1 MASVLI
7 IRNLSNDAN
16 DALERYKD
24 QHGLRSNTDAA
35 EGMMKNYFYL
45 QDELALSRRLHSAAD
60 GQLIKIQ
67 AAYQRQ
73 LQAQEDYQRILL
85 GQETREEEQKR
96 KQREALENRHLQ
108 LVHDRDKVLSDVRR
122 RSYHQEEE

>member
-7 IRNLSNDAN
+7 IRNLSDDAN
-16 DALERYKD
+16 KALERYKD

-96 KQREALENRHLQ
+96 KQREALGNRHLQ
-108 LVHDRDKVLSDVRR
+108 LVHDRDKALSDARR
-122 RSYHQEEE
+122 RAYHQEEE

>member
-1 MASVLI
+1 MAKVLI
-7 IRNLSNDAN
+7 IRELSDDAN
-16 DALERYKD
+16 DALERYKN

-73 LQAQEDYQRILL
+73 LNAQEDYRRILL
-85 GQETREEEQKR
+85 GQETLEEEQKR

-108 LVHDRDKVLSDVRR
+108 LVHDRDRVLSDARR
-122 RSYHQEEE
+122 RAYHQEEE